1 VRYLVTGGA
10 GFIGSHL
17 AAHLVGQGEDVVVV
31 DDFSTGRRENLESMA
46 GELHL
51 IEGSITDLATCR
63 EAVAGADV
71 VLHQAALGSV
81 PRSVEDPRTTHQ
93 VNVTGTL
100 NMLAA
105 ARDAGVARFV
115 FAASSSAYGD
125 TEELP
130 KHEGMVPRPM
140 SPYAASKVAGEAYC
154 RAFAAAYGLH
164 TIALRYFNVFGPRQ
178 DPGSQYA
185 AVIPLFASAALEG
198 RPPTVFGDGEQSRD
212 FTYVSNVVH
221 ANMLAV
227 TTDRKETA
235 GRVYN
240 VGAGSRTT
248 INELWRAMAELTGAS
263 VAPRREPPRAGDVRH
278 SLASLDRIR
287 ADLGFEPGV
296 DLGDGLRETV
306 AWYRGTLGH

>member
-46 GELHL
+46 GELDL